1 MGTRDPRV
9 DAYIAKSEPF
19 AQPILTHIRR
29 VVHAACP
36 DVEEGMKWSVPH
48 FMHKGILCG
57 MASFKQHCA
66 FSFWK
71 ASLLE
76 GVGGKKK
83 DAMGQFGRITA
94 IEDLPAER
102 TLRRLVKDA
111 ARLNEQGVKAPRRVS
126 KKARPDTAPPADLA
140 AGLKKNRKAAAA
152 FQGLS
157 PSHRREY
164 IEWITEAKGEATRA
178 RRLATT
184 LQWLA
189 EGKRR
194 NWQYERKG

>member
-9 DAYIAKSEPF
+9 DAYIARSAPF

-57 MASFKQHCA
+57 MASFKEHCA
-66 FSFWK
+66 LGFWK
-71 ASLLE
+71 ASRLE
-76 GVGGKKK
+76 GVGGRKK

-111 ARLNEQGVKAPRRVS
+111 AKLNDRGVKVERRPT
-126 KKARPDTAPPADLA
+126 KPRPDAAVPADLGA
-140 AGLKKNRKAAAA
+140 ALKKNARAAAT
-152 FQGLS
+152 FKHLS

-164 IEWITEAKGEATRA
+164 IEWITDAKRETTRA
-178 RRLATT
+178 RRLAQTID
-184 LQWLA
+184 WLA
-189 EGKRR
+189 EGRGR
-194 NWQYERKG
+194 NWKYEKKG